1 MARVK
6 RSVHAKKKRREV
18 LRKAKGYYGSR
29 SRRYRVAKEQLLHS
43 GQYAYRDR
51 RDRKAQFRRLWIAR
65 IGAGARQNGLSYSR
79 VISGLQKAGVEVDR
93 KALADLA
100 VHDPAAFGQLRSVA
114 APLRA
119 AHRATARATV
129 RTAPAGRP

>member
-18 LRKAKGYYGSR
+18 LRKAKGYFGSR
-29 SRRYRVAKEQLLHS
+29 SKRYRVAKEQLLHS

-65 IGAGARQNGLSYSR
+65 IGAGARQHGLSYSR
-79 VISGLQKAGVEVDR
+79 FVHGLSRAGIEVDR
-93 KALADLA
+93 KMLADMA
-100 VHDPAAFGQLRSVA
+100 VHDPVAFGQLVEA
-114 APLRA
+114 AKDALA
-119 AHRATARATV
+119 A
-129 RTAPAGRP
+129 

>member
-18 LRKAKGYYGSR
+18 LRKAKGYFGSR
-29 SRRYRVAKEQLLHS
+29 SKRYRVAKEQLLHS

-65 IGAGARQNGLSYSR
+65 IGAGARQHGLSYSR
-79 VISGLQKAGVEVDR
+79 FVHGLNKAGIEVDR
-93 KALADLA
+93 KMLADMA
-100 VHDPAAFGQLRSVA
+100 VHDPAGFGQLVEA
-114 APLRA
+114 AKDALA
-119 AHRATARATV
+119 A
-129 RTAPAGRP
+129 

>member
-18 LRKAKGYYGSR
+18 LRKAKGYFGSR
-29 SRRYRVAKEQLLHS
+29 SRQYRTAKEQLLHS

-65 IGAGARQNGLSYSR
+65 IGAGARQHGMSYSR
-79 VISGLQKAGVEVDR
+79 FVHGLGRAGIDVDR
-93 KALADLA
+93 KMLADMA
-100 VHDPAAFGQLRSVA
+100 VHDPAAFGQLVEA
-114 APLRA
+114 AKEALEA
-119 AHRATARATV
+119 
-129 RTAPAGRP
+129 